1 MLTKAELS
9 WMLNSIEGLRV
20 GEGEAFLD
28 AAGEYPKVAY
38 WEMMWRDEMASGKE
52 YEQVVAYQISF
63 ESNKPRD
70 PALLSLKKALN
81 AHGLHPDI
89 YHERVQSKEAPAVFH
104 SFFTLEVEE
113 NILGD

>member
-9 WMLNSIEGLRV
+9 RILNSIEGLEV

-28 AAGEYPKVAY
+28 AAGKYPKVAY
-38 WEMMWRDEMASGKE
+38 WEMLWRDEMASGNE
-52 YEQVVAYQISF
+52 YEQVVTYQISF

-70 PALLSLKKALN
+70 PALMSLKKAIN
-81 AHGLHPDI
+81 MYGLHPDI